1 MNSSY
6 DTQRLVQEL
15 LRVAPE
21 LQSEYNKMLKE
32 AKGAGKSWT
41 REELDVM
48 EQLREKHQLPKL
60 DYTKP
65 GPTLVFE
72 QLLVPFLLDLIR
84 DKQHVQQLTRIMNW
98 VEQLASS
105 EIFAIRNH
113 VAVSICEPLIT
124 NHQSSLEQIVPFMG
138 VNTKKLCIMQF
149 EIYRVND
156 NTKKL
161 FGV

>member
-1 MNSSY
+1 
-6 DTQRLVQEL
+6 
-15 LRVAPE
+15 
-21 LQSEYNKMLKE
+21 
-32 AKGAGKSWT
+32 
-41 REELDVM
+41 M

-72 QLLVPFLLDLIR
+72 QLLISFLLDLIK
-84 DKQHVQQLTRIMNW
+84 DKQHVQQLTKIMDW
-98 VEQLASS
+98 IEQLASS
-105 EIFAIRNH
+105 EVFAIRNH

-124 NHQSSLEQIVPFMG
+124 NHQSSLELIVPFMG
-138 VNTKKLCIMQF
+138 VNTKKLCTMQF

-156 NTKKL
+156 STKKL